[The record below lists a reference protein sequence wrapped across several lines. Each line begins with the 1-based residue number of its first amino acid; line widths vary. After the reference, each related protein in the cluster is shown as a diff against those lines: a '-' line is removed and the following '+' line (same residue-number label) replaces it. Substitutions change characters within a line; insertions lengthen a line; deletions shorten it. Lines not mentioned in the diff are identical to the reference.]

1 MSNLEKSAESYER
14 AAKLLKEDAELHA
27 TIYKA
32 SGCSSMDS
40 DAWQALSRATEAYKV
55 AAEAWQRVARAEE
68 EKSGVKTLT
77 KK

>member
-55 AAEAWQRVARAEE
+55 AAEAQVARAEE